1 MLDSAAT
8 LPLERQSTAPT
19 NATFVSLFNFA
30 PHFRLL
36 RTGDRARRTCRP
48 SVMAAVATRMAQPI
62 RTVHPE
68 KMALEQD
75 AASRAFTNSLQAAKP
90 LTLKSLLEEPVEF
103 VDSRRKTDDDA
114 IPYTPINV
122 KVRASAQHPRSWT
135 VSADTRL
142 LSSHLRNV
150 HSRRRPSQALR
161 SMAPAPA
168 STDLPSP
175 RHPNC
180 RPPRKA
186 PLPPHGACSRS
197 STPRCRGRDRTGSE
211 PACAILATRASST
224 RRCKS
229 SSTRHRSFATS
240 NRTSMETRR
249 VVSLTM
255 VSWQW
260 AEADR
265 NLMSPKQVR
274 SCNEKAFA

>member
-1 MLDSAAT
+1 
-8 LPLERQSTAPT
+8 
-19 NATFVSLFNFA
+19 
-30 PHFRLL
+30 
-36 RTGDRARRTCRP
+36 
-48 SVMAAVATRMAQPI
+48 MAAVATRMAQPI

-122 KVRASAQHPRSWT
+122 KVRASAQHPRSWKM
-135 VSADTRL
+135 SADARL
-142 LSSHLRNV
+142 LSCPRVRV
-150 HSRRRPSQALR
+150 HSRKRPSQVLR
-161 SMAPAPA
+161 SMALAPA

-175 RHPNC
+175 RRPNC
-180 RPPRKA
+180 RPPRKM

-197 STPRCRGRDRTGSE
+197 STLQCRGHVRTRSE
-211 PACAILATRASST
+211 RAYATSATRASST

-229 SSTRHRSFATS
+229 SSTPHRSSATS
-240 NRTSMETRR
+240 NRTSMQTRR
-249 VVSLTM
+249 VVSSTM
-255 VSWQW
+255 DFCER

-265 NLMSPKQVR
+265 NLMLPKQVR
-274 SCNEKAFA
+274 SCNERASA